1 MGKTAT
7 LNVRVDSDD
16 KLNAESVLKELGMPM
31 STLITLLLKQVSMTR
46 SIPFDIALPQAPSSV
61 DVSPLSAGELKD
73 LLVQSYH
80 SAEHEETILAEDF
93 FKGIKGVN

>member
-46 SIPFDIALPQAPSSV
+46 SIPFEIALPQAPASV
-61 DVSPLSAGELKD
+61 DVSSLSASELKD

-80 SAEHEETILAEDF
+80 AADQEETILAEDF
-93 FKGIKGVN
+93 FKGFKGAN

>member
-61 DVSPLSAGELKD
+61 DVSSLSAGELKD
-73 LLVQSYH
+73 MLVQSYH
-80 SAEHEETILAEDF
+80 AADQEETILVEDF
-93 FKGIKGVN
+93 FKDFKGVN

>member
-16 KLNAESVLKELGMPM
+16 KLSAESVLKELGIPM

-46 SIPFDIALPQAPSSV
+46 SIPFDIALPQAPASV
-61 DVSPLSAGELKD
+61 DVSTLTSGELKD
-73 LLVQSYH
+73 LLVKSYH
-80 SAEHEETILAEDF
+80 AADQEETILADDF
-93 FKGIKGVN
+93 FKTFKGAN

>member
-16 KLNAESVLKELGMPM
+16 KLRAETVLKELGMPM
-31 STLITLLLKQVSMTR
+31 STLITLLLKQVSLTK
-46 SIPFDIALPQAPSSV
+46 SIPFDISLPQVPVSV
-61 DVSPLSAGELKD
+61 DSSLLTAEELRD

-80 SAEHEETILAEDF
+80 EADKGKTISVDDF
-93 FKGIKGVN
+93 FADIRKG

>member
-1 MGKTAT
+1 MRKTAT

-16 KLNAESVLKELGMPM
+16 KSNAESVLKELGMPM

-46 SIPFDIALPQAPSSV
+46 SIPFDIALPQAPASV
-61 DVSPLSAGELKD
+61 DVSSLSAGELKD
-73 LLVQSYH
+73 MLVQSYH
-80 SAEHEETILAEDF
+80 AADQEETILAEDF